1 MGVVDAG
8 AAVVGMDSGKWRVGK
23 RLGQRVAEWRLGI
36 QWVKERKRGTLS
48 HPSHSNQMVFCLRSR
63 SNTIQLTRM
72 DYAMKSLSLL
82 YPKSLSR

>member
-1 MGVVDAG
+1 MVDAG
-8 AAVVGMDSGKWRVGK
+8 SAVVGMGSGKWRVGWK
-23 RLGQRVAEWRLGI
+23 TGAEGCWVGVGDTVGQ
-36 QWVKERKRGTLS
+36 RKRGTLS
-48 HPSHSNQMVFCLRSR
+48 HPSHSNQMGFCLRSR

>member
-1 MGVVDAG
+1 MWGWDA
-8 AAVVGMDSGKWRVGK
+8 
-23 RLGQRVAEWRLGI
+23 LGQRK
-36 QWVKERKRGTLS
+36 KERERDHSL
-48 HPSHSNQMVFCLRSR
+48 PSHSNQVGFCLRSR